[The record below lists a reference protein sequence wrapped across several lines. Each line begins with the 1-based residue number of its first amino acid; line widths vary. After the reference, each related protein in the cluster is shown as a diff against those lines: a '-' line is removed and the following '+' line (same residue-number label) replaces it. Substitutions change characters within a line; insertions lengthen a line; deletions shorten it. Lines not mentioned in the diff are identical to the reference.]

1 MADHPGV
8 RRPEIIRAARDL
20 PLQRRRRFPA
30 LRRVDGFAVK
40 LGGTA
45 DEKIRPSSCQR
56 WDVFLCPA
64 IPFEATEHEGGNHTM
79 YDKVSTDMSVVEREH
94 EIAAKW
100 KEQDIIRK
108 SFKLRDGS
116 GEHFTF
122 FDGPPTANGK
132 PHIGHIETRV
142 IKDLFP
148 RFWTMKGKSV
158 TRKAGWD
165 THGLPVEL
173 EVEKVLGLDGK
184 PQIEQYGIEPFI
196 GECKKSVWKYLHEWE
211 KMSDQVGYWVDME
224 HPYVTYHNDY
234 IESEWWSLKKIYD
247 KGMLYLGHKIAPYCP
262 RCGTALSSHEVA
274 QGYKNVKEVSAIV
287 RFHVKDM
294 ENTSFLAWTTT
305 PWTLPSNLALCVNP
319 GATYCKFNCEGETFI
334 MAKALVEK
342 VFAGK
347 EVEMLEEMP
356 GQSLVGME
364 YEPLYRFVEP
374 EGGKAWVV
382 IADNY
387 VTMEDGTGIVHI
399 APAFG
404 EDDNRVCKANGIAFV
419 NLVDTQGCMAKETKW
434 PGVFVKKA
442 DPMVLDDL
450 KERKLLFAAIP
461 FAHDYPFC
469 WRCDTPLLYYPRPTW
484 YIKMTAVRDNL
495 MRNNRTI
502 NWMPEHIKEG
512 RMGNFLENVID
523 WGLSRERYWGTPLPV
538 WTCECGH
545 VHVVGSIEELRK
557 MAVKDPGPDIELHR
571 PYIDEVTLRCEKCG
585 GEMHR
590 VHDVID
596 CWYDSGSMPFAQW
609 HYPFENKEKFEQN
622 FPADFI
628 SEAIDQTRGWFYT
641 LEAIST
647 VLFDRAPFN
656 NCIVMGHVQDAEG
669 HKMSK
674 HLGNVVDPFKM
685 LDKFGADALRWYF
698 YTTTAPWLPKRFSEK
713 AVMEGQRKVLGTL
726 KNTYAFFVMYAQI
739 DGFDPKEHPLENVQ
753 LSLMD
758 KWILS
763 RLNSL
768 IARVDSDLTAYRITE
783 PAGAIADFV
792 DELSNWY
799 VRRGRER
806 FWGKGMA
813 GDKEAAFATLYHVL
827 VTLSKVIAPFVPFL
841 AEDIYQNLVVN
852 NIPGAPESV
861 HLCDFPVC
869 DEKAI
874 DKDMEQQME
883 ALLEVVQLGRA
894 CRNAASMKVRQPAA
908 RLFVKGASFHEA
920 YQVLCEDELN
930 VKQVIFTDSA
940 RDYTTHKLKPQLR
953 TLGPKYGKLLGK
965 ISQQLA
971 QMDGNDVVEAFER
984 GEQVAFEVDGTAVT
998 LSKEDVL
1005 TEPMQKEGFTA
1016 LEDKGVTVVLDT
1028 TLTPELVQEG
1038 YAREVISKIQTMRK
1052 DTDFEVTDRIDVRYS
1067 CGDTLASAI
1076 DASREMIMNGV
1087 LALALDREEA
1097 DDSFIAKEW
1106 DVNGEKAVI
1115 SIRKHV

>member
-287 RFHVKDM
+287 RFHVKGM

-1087 LALALDREEA
+1087 LALTLDREEA